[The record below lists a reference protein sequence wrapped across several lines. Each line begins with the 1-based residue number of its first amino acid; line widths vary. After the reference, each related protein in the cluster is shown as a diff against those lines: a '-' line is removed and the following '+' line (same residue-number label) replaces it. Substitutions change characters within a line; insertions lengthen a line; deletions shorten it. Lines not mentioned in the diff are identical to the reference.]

1 MVNKARDK
9 LAEGNRGVLIQSPP
23 GSGKSV
29 VIADV
34 IKKTTDKGGHVLFLV
49 HRTELTDQIRS
60 SLITHEV
67 EMSKVSVM
75 TVGKAKNRLSK
86 LIYPAIIVTDETHH
100 SRAKTYQ
107 DIYNYFSKAFRLGFT
122 ATPWRMNGKGFT
134 DIYDAAVYGKQVQ
147 YLIDNHKLADYDY
160 YSVNLA
166 DEKSLKKSSTGDYT
180 KQSIDNAIDKAI
192 YGDVVKHYKE
202 IADGRKSI
210 LYAHSVEASR
220 TIAEEFIDSGVSAV
234 HADAKTP
241 KRERNQIMR
250 DFREGK
256 IKVLCN
262 VDLISEGFD
271 VPDCSCVIQ
280 MRPTASLV
288 LYMQQAM
295 RSMRYQSNKR
305 AIIID
310 HVGNYLK
317 HGMPR
322 QDRNWQEHFKG
333 TSKQKRKNKTDD
345 AIPIKECLTCFAV
358 VEGNHSICPHC
369 GAGFAVQENEL
380 ETVDATL
387 TRIDE
392 SFTVDYTLTNYAT
405 KELSELQSLE
415 DYYLYAKSKN
425 FKESWIKF
433 QHPDL
438 KRMNWPEFYQTLK
451 PLKQKYN
458 Y

>member
-49 HRTELTDQIRS
+49 HRTELTDQIRN

-75 TVGKAKNRLSK
+75 TVGKAKNRLSRMN
-86 LIYPAIIVTDETHH
+86 YPAIIVTDETHH

-134 DIYDAAVYGKQVQ
+134 DIYDTAVYGKQVQ

-180 KQSIDNAIDKAI
+180 KQSIDDAIDKAI
-192 YGDVVKHYKE
+192 YGDVVKHYKD

-241 KRERNQIMR
+241 KRERDRIMR

-288 LYMQQAM
+288 LYMQQSM
-295 RSMRYQSNKR
+295 RSMRYQPNKR

-322 QDRNWQEHFKG
+322 QDRDWQEHFKG

-392 SFTVDYTLTNYAT
+392 SFTVDYTLTNYAV
-405 KELSELQSLE
+405 KDLSELQSLE